1 MGVIAKNDRE
11 LKLYY
16 NSETSIGK
24 QTLPYVEASEKEIVT
39 IDISKTKVT
48 GTQWVEIA
56 GNLNL
61 HISQLVNQKHPDFVQ
76 IFGDKEVHLEDHDWL
91 KLIEKNP
98 IIVNYPIVING
109 NQFLQIKS
117 PSDVE
122 RYLE

>member
-61 HISQLVNQKHPDFVQ
+61 HISQLVNQKQLMSETPNLSVF
-76 IFGDKEVHLEDHDWL
+76 K
-91 KLIEKNP
+91 
-98 IIVNYPIVING
+98 Y
-109 NQFLQIKS
+109 
-117 PSDVE
+117 
-122 RYLE
+122 